1 MFTTIRSKIILISIS
16 MLIAL
21 GIVLAFF
28 SYGHLKNSKSLV
40 IQSCYYNIAVF
51 AQEIN
56 KEVIKIENN
65 TKELA
70 LLGEEYARIKG
81 KKDIV
86 EIDIIKVFKNYKN
99 TLGGGI
105 WYKPYFI
112 TPLKKLFC
120 IYAYRDKNNE
130 IVIDD
135 EFESENYNY
144 PNQKWYTEITSDI
157 KEDKE
162 VVWSTPYFEKE
173 GSKTIMITAGAGIY
187 NNGKLVGISTADWE
201 ITNIVNQI
209 QTMRPTKNSFALFA
223 DTKNDCIIVLTDPK
237 LDGPSLMGKSVKN
250 IPWYNEQL
258 KQAEHIKYNN
268 QIYIPYVKNL
278 DNGMVFI
285 VCVPENELFYFIIG
299 HTILLFVVLMLIN
312 IAISTLL
319 YIVLKSSIQ
328 KPIDKLIN
336 IANKISDGKL
346 DEHFEIK
353 NPEEFSKLAATF
365 DKMTKDIKN
374 ITKERERIES
384 ELLIAQKIQTSSLP
398 NIFPPYPKRHEFEIS
413 ASMNAA
419 KEVGG
424 DFYDFY
430 FIDENNLVFII
441 ADVSGKGMPAA
452 LFMMTTKTLISDL
465 IQTIKDPKQA
475 IKKINQKIC
484 KANKEFMFVS
494 ALIGILNMENGEI
507 NFINCG
513 HNPPLI
519 KSNGNTQYIK
529 MKSNIVLGL
538 YDNIE
543 FEIYKTKLNKNDLIL
558 FYTDGITEAMNDKD
572 ELYGENRLLSV
583 FKNSE
588 NKVENVIQNIKE
600 DVMNYSN
607 NTPQSDDITML
618 SLRYFGKSET
628 YKYKNEAKIEKYNE
642 FLDFITNF
650 CTGENLDN
658 KISQKIE
665 LIGEEIYSNISNYA
679 YPDKNGEIEVKI
691 TKKGN
696 RIDLK
701 FIDFGIQYNPLDKR
715 DPDIDLPTNKRQ
727 IGGLGIYMVKN
738 MANEISYNYENKNI
752 LNVVIFI

>member
-1 MFTTIRSKIILISIS
+1 MFKTIKSKIILISVS
-16 MLIAL
+16 MLVAL

-28 SYGHLKNSKSLV
+28 SYDHLKNSKSLV

-51 AQEIN
+51 AQDIN
-56 KEVIKIENN
+56 KEVLKIENN
-65 TKELA
+65 TEELA
-70 LLGEEYARIKG
+70 LIGEEYAKIKG
-81 KKDIV
+81 EKNIIELNV
-86 EIDIIKVFKNYKN
+86 IKVFKNSKD

-120 IYAYRDKNNE
+120 IYAYRNRNNE
-130 IVIDD
+130 IIIDN
-135 EFESENYNY
+135 EFETENYNY
-144 PNQKWYTEITSDI
+144 PKQKWYTEITNGI

-201 ITNIVNQI
+201 ITDIVNRI
-209 QTMRPTKNSFALFA
+209 QNMRPTKNSFALFA
-223 DTKNDCIIVLTDPK
+223 DIVNDCIIVVTDPK
-237 LDGPSLMGKSVKN
+237 LNGAELMGKSVKN
-250 IPWYNEQL
+250 IPWYNSRL
-258 KQAEHIKYNN
+258 KQAEFIKYNN
-268 QIYIPYVKNL
+268 QKYVPYVKNL

-285 VCVPENELFYFIIG
+285 VCVPENELFYYIVW
-299 HTILLFVVLMLIN
+299 HSVWLFVVLTFIN
-312 IAISTLL
+312 ISISTLL

-336 IANKISDGKL
+336 IANKISNGEL

-398 NIFPPYPKRHEFEIS
+398 DTFPPYPKRCEFEIF

-430 FIDENNLVFII
+430 FTDENHLVFLI

-452 LFMMTTKTLISDL
+452 LFMMTTKTLISNL
-465 IQTIKDPKQA
+465 IQAIKDPIRA
-475 IKKINQKIC
+475 IKSINQKIC
-484 KANKEFMFVS
+484 KTNREHLFVS
-494 ALIGILNMENGEI
+494 ALIGILNTETGELDL
-507 NFINCG
+507 INCG

-572 ELYGENRLLSV
+572 ELYGENRLLSA

-588 NKVENVIQNIKE
+588 NKVENVIQNIKQ
-600 DVMNYSN
+600 DVINYSN

-628 YKYKNEAKIEKYNE
+628 YKYKNEAKIEKYND
-642 FLDFITNF
+642 FLNFISDF
-650 CTGENLDN
+650 CTIENLDN

-665 LIGEEIYSNISNYA
+665 LIGEEIYSNIANYA
-679 YPDKNGEIEVKI
+679 YPDKNGEIEVEI
-691 TKKGN
+691 IKKGN

-701 FIDFGIQYNPLDKR
+701 FIDFGIEYNPLDKT
-715 DPDIDLPTNKRQ
+715 DPDINLPTHKRQ

-738 MANEISYNYENKNI
+738 MADEVSYSYENKNI
-752 LNVVIFI
+752 LNITVYA